1 MYSVRSNVSLKICL
15 FCLGLGI
22 KPGMSIMSIAF
33 KGNLRLIVY
42 SIVRQRKTNLLLLYF
57 DFSALTVCS
66 DGSAMDRYFLF
77 SLSFKRRVTNDK
89 CLWRSTLEPTEDCFE
104 SLNNAGRRLFISY
117 HRRQINVRVYS
128 QLWNKTLWLVAASHV
143 TFVDQSDCII
153 SEYAIHTVVII
164 ILG

>member
-77 SLSFKRRVTNDK
+77 SLSVFEGLQRTASNP
-89 CLWRSTLEPTEDCFE
+89 LITLVGGYLLATTGGK
-104 SLNNAGRRLFISY
+104 L
-117 HRRQINVRVYS
+117 
-128 QLWNKTLWLVAASHV
+128 T
-143 TFVDQSDCII
+143 
-153 SEYAIHTVVII
+153 
-164 ILG
+164 